1 MTQPPATP
9 STALP
14 ASGAETLIL
23 PAHIEQTIASI
34 GRLHE
39 RHQRGATSLQRGV
52 EAATAVFG
60 RARFAGLLAVVL
72 ALWMGSNLILPALGF
87 AAFDPPPFSALQGV
101 TQFLAVF
108 LTVFILA
115 TQRREN
121 ELSELRQQLTL
132 ELALLSEQKSAKL
145 IALLEELRVDLP
157 SVPNRT
163 DLEAAAFASP
173 ADPEAVLEALRENN
187 TTERPLADDAG
198 AGEPL
203 LTGA

>member
-1 MTQPPATP
+1 MSLPP
-9 STALP
+9 STSSILQT
-14 ASGAETLIL
+14 ASTADTPIL

-34 GRLHE
+34 SRLHE
-39 RHQRGATSLQRGV
+39 RHQRGATSLQRAV

-60 RARFAGLLAVVL
+60 RARFAGLLAVILV
-72 ALWMGSNLILPALGF
+72 LWMGANLILPALGL
-87 AAFDPPPFSALQGV
+87 AAFDPPPFNALQGV

-157 SVPNRT
+157 SVPNRK
-163 DLEAAAFASP
+163 DLEAEAFASP
-173 ADPEAVLEALRENN
+173 ADPEAVLEALRET
-187 TTERPLADDAG
+187 TTERALSDDPDA
-198 AGEPL
+198 A
-203 LTGA
+203 LTAAETA

>member
-1 MTQPPATP
+1 MTLSSADPPPVADTP
-9 STALP
+9 
-14 ASGAETLIL
+14 IL

-60 RARFAGLLAVVL
+60 RARFAGLLAVILV
-72 ALWMGSNLILPALGF
+72 LWMAANLILPRLGL
-87 AAFDPPPFSALQGV
+87 AAFDPPPFNALQGV
-101 TQFLAVF
+101 IQFLAVF

-132 ELALLSEQKSAKL
+132 ELALLNEQKSAKL

-157 SVPNRT
+157 SVPNRK
-163 DLEAAAFASP
+163 DLEAEAFASP
-173 ADPEAVLEALRENN
+173 ADPEAVLEALME
-187 TTERPLADDAG
+187 TTTAERLLPDDPEVLESA
-198 AGEPL
+198 
-203 LTGA
+203 

>member
-1 MTQPPATP
+1 MTLSPAPPSIADP
-9 STALP
+9 P
-14 ASGAETLIL
+14 SGAETPIL
-23 PAHIEQTIASI
+23 PAHIELTIASI
-34 GRLHE
+34 SRLHE

-60 RARFAGLLAVVL
+60 RARFAGLLAVILV
-72 ALWMGSNLILPALGF
+72 LWMGANLILPLLGRP
-87 AAFDPPPFSALQGV
+87 AFDPPPFNALQGV

-145 IALLEELRVDLP
+145 IALVEELRVDMP

-163 DLEAAAFASP
+163 DLEAEAYASP
-173 ADPEAVLEALRENN
+173 ADPEAVLEALRE
-187 TTERPLADDAG
+187 TTAPERAPSDDPD

-203 LTGA
+203 LAGA